1 MVPSTSR
8 LRGAF
13 GLVKDSGKS
22 ATQPSNGPPC
32 FRYSNEERQLSERR
46 DWRRGIPLNVNT
58 AAKGIGDRRPL
69 LYLRLLTQR
78 VSDPLAQIC
87 SHRSLIRRFGH
98 SAQPPNCP
106 IKVYS
111 SSRAAPNS
119 EYGWEKLFSERLYLA
134 YRRNYGMLTYVAR
147 YHNIFGPE
155 GTWTGG
161 REKAPAA
168 ICRIFRGPLA
178 CAAQLR

>member
-69 LYLRLLTQR
+69 RYLRLLTRR
-78 VSDPLAQIC
+78 VNDPFAQIR
-87 SHRSLIRRFGH
+87 SHTGLIRRFGN
-98 SAQPPNCP
+98 STQPP
-106 IKVYS
+106 K
-111 SSRAAPNS
+111 
-119 EYGWEKLFSERLYLA
+119 
-134 YRRNYGMLTYVAR
+134 
-147 YHNIFGPE
+147 
-155 GTWTGG
+155 
-161 REKAPAA
+161 
-168 ICRIFRGPLA
+168 CRI
-178 CAAQLR
+178 